1 MSARGA
7 TLSASFSGVTT
18 VNAAQNVGFKY
29 RQNGSSTYTTVYVN
43 DAFTGSGTYSA
54 DITGLS
60 PYTTYYYKAVMDVKD
75 PSTGNYV
82 TIEGNEL
89 SFTTNAE
96 GTVSTTGYLSCYEVP
111 EVSLDGTGDDGY
123 NSEKDDYW
131 YRYNT
136 TNSMR
141 AIATHTF
148 KASNGKYVRNYTVM
162 LDGNKKAPVWTAH
175 VMHNSVWP
183 DNNAGRNESWRF
195 DPAFDPGWQQSG
207 VNKYSKGHLVASNY
221 RQTTDNQNKQ
231 TFYYSNQAPQWQNH
245 FNDAIWNNLENKVK
259 AAAPTGRDT
268 LYVVTGTL
276 YEGTPTYDSG
286 IQIPSHF
293 YKCVMMCSFD
303 ASGNMTAAS
312 GCAYVFKNEYIDET
326 DPDYKSGSTPKFR
339 TTIDSIEER
348 AGFNFFPLVPE
359 SLQTAAESSTAT
371 IW

>member
-1 MSARGA
+1 M
-7 TLSASFSGVTT
+7 
-18 VNAAQNVGFKY
+18 
-29 RQNGSSTYTTVYVN
+29 YVN
-43 DAFTGSGTYSA
+43 DAFVGSGTYSA
-54 DITGLS
+54 TVSNLS
-60 PYTTYYYKAVMDVKD
+60 PSTTYLYKAVMDVKD

-82 TIEGNEL
+82 TIEGDEL
-89 SFTTNAE
+89 TFKTDSQ
-96 GTVSTTGYLSCYEVP
+96 GTISDIGYLVCYEVP

-123 NSEKDDYW
+123 YSDKDDYW

-136 TNSMR
+136 TNPMQ

-148 KASNGKYVRNYTVM
+148 KASDGKYVRNYTVM
-162 LDGNKKAPVWTAH
+162 LDGDKKAPVWTAH
-175 VMHNSVWP
+175 TMHNSVWP
-183 DNNAGRNESWRF
+183 DKNAGRNESWKY
-195 DPAFDPGWQQSG
+195 DPAFAPGWQQSG
-207 VNKYSKGHLVASNY
+207 VSNYSKGHLVASNY
-221 RQTTDNQNKQ
+221 RQTTYNQNKQ

-259 AAAPTGRDT
+259 GAAPTGRDT

-312 GCAYVFKNEYIDET
+312 GCAYVFKNEYINET

-348 AGFNFFPLVPE
+348 AGFNFFPRVPA
-359 SLQTAAESSTAT
+359 SLQSTAENST
-371 IW
+371 TPIWSESN